1 MNLNQL
7 NSFFVLEQQSD
18 NSFNYSEYTDLSGL
32 SVEQLWSH
40 AITFGYKEQRR
51 IYLDCSLNNSFYHY
65 FLSDYREIVA
75 QQNPQFN
82 WKTYRCILPV
92 RSEYYVLLDYIS
104 NLVEYNPTSVVSYKP
119 PHYSIVAETASYDY
133 EKFPFAYGSGQWS
146 TPTFGLVVPCKSILK
161 RGYFMYFYDS
171 FEGYSVDEIVE
182 YDFNESKTLVRL
194 DLYINGEASE
204 YFVEETLDPSL
215 SMTGVLFK
223 RQNTFP
229 NYIQTDYEEI
239 VLEENTVIS
248 WFCSELVSH
257 DTSGNYTTDPYN
269 PSRNRFI
276 MILEPYDNALNI
288 INSQNKK
295 ISRLEKEMAEIKI
308 LLKI

>member
-1 MNLNQL
+1 MNLNEL

-18 NSFNYSEYTDLSGL
+18 NAFKYSGYTDLSGF
-32 SVEQLWSH
+32 SVEQLWTH
-40 AITFGYKEQRR
+40 AITFGYKEQRT
-51 IYLDCSLNNSFYHY
+51 IYFDCSLNDSFYHY
-65 FLSDYREIVA
+65 FLKDYREIVSRKK
-75 QQNPQFN
+75 PQFN
-82 WKTYRCILPV
+82 WKTYCCILPV

-104 NLVEYNPTSVVSYKP
+104 NLTDYGSPIVSYKP

-171 FEGYSVDEIVE
+171 FEGYTTDEIVE

-194 DLYINGEASE
+194 DLYINGEVSD
-204 YFVEETLDPSL
+204 YYVEETLDPAL

-223 RQNTFP
+223 RRTTFP
-229 NYIQTDYEEI
+229 NYIQSDYDEI
-239 VLEENTVIS
+239 VLEENSVIS
-248 WFCSELVSH
+248 WYCSELLSH
-257 DTSGNYTTDPYN
+257 DTSGNYTNEPYN
-269 PSRNRFI
+269 PSRNRFV
-276 MILEPYDNALNI
+276 MILEPYENALNI
-288 INSQNKK
+288 ITSQNEK